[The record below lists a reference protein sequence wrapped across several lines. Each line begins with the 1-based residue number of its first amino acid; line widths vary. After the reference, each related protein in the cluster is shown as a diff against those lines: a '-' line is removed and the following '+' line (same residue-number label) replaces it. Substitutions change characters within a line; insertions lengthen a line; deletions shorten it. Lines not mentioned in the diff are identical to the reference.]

1 MLVQIVK
8 HGNTKI
14 DFDKVFVVVYNETPY
29 LYNNNNNFFFVYNE
43 TPYLYNNNDFLLL
56 YITKHLILL
65 LTKNKINN

>member
-29 LYNNNNNFFFVYNE
+29 LYNNNNNDLFFVVYNE
-43 TPYLYNNNDFLLL
+43 TLYLYN
-56 YITKHLILL
+56 
-65 LTKNKINN
+65 

>member
-43 TPYLYNNNDFLLL
+43 TPYLYNNNDFFFVV
-56 YITKHLILL
+56 YNEIPY
-65 LTKNKINN
+65 LTINKK

>member
-29 LYNNNNNFFFVYNE
+29 LYNNNDFFFVVYNE
-43 TPYLYNNNDFLLL
+43 IPYLT
-56 YITKHLILL
+56 I
-65 LTKNKINN
+65 NKK

>member
-14 DFDKVFVVVYNETPY
+14 DFDKVFIV
-29 LYNNNNNFFFVYNE
+29 VYNE
-43 TPYLYNNNDFLLL
+43 TPYLYNNNDFFLL